1 MVLSNTGNE
10 HRIGAARLAIAIGIG
25 CVCYLRG
32 ACVALAMKLDVLHL
46 GIGRKFGVEA
56 GDLDNKARRLAF
68 HRKVQRVFRL
78 CLVIK
83 SRRHQVC
90 FSDFV
95 YTALV
100 CWKNIWCPINN
111 FQARFDGIPGFE
123 RELLVAFPKEV
134 LAVSGLPGS
143 AVETIG
149 GTL

>member
-1 MVLSNTGNE
+1 MVLSITGNE
-10 HRIGAARLAIAIGIG
+10 HRIGAARLAIALGIG
-25 CVCYLRG
+25 CICCRS
-32 ACVALAMKLDVLHL
+32 CVSLVKELDVLHL

-111 FQARFDGIPGFE
+111 IQARFDGIPGFE

>member
-1 MVLSNTGNE
+1 MVLSITGNE
-10 HRIGAARLAIAIGIG
+10 HRIGAARLAIALGIG
-25 CVCYLRG
+25 YICCRS
-32 ACVALAMKLDVLHL
+32 CVARVKELDVLHL